1 MLQNFK
7 AFDADRLQLDEL
19 VSLEAF
25 GHSLREAYERLG
37 IEEPAFLDTQ
47 LKSVRRVIRA
57 RNADKL
63 AAKAKELQNR
73 LDSLKT
79 PAEKKKELLAE
90 KAKIDK
96 ALAAVGE

>member
-1 MLQNFK
+1 MLNQFR
-7 AFDADRLQLDEL
+7 AFDAARLQLDEL

-25 GHSLREAYERLG
+25 GHGLREAYERLG

-47 LKSVRRVIRA
+47 LKSVRREIRT

-63 AAKAKELQNR
+63 SARQKEIQNR

-79 PAEKKKELLAE
+79 PLEKKKELLAE
-90 KAKIDK
+90 KAKLDK
-96 ALAAVGE
+96 QLAEVGG